1 MPSAT
6 IRCHT
11 PWVIAILATLHSACH
26 AGRPLAVEDASVSPM
41 GQCQVEVWLER
52 NRTGNDAN
60 VAVLAPA
67 CGVSEGLELG
77 LEFGTPAHSRHAD
90 QSRGLAVK
98 WAPEAA
104 QWAGWQLGAK
114 ASWGQSKPAGSGR
127 WLEGTFTVLGM
138 ASRPLAADWTVHA
151 NLGVDAGG
159 DPSDTTAQAGLALVW
174 TPHEQCLWFLEM
186 TANEHVPAT
195 RGAGMRYWLITDE
208 LGLDVTVSKT
218 NAVRQSTTV
227 TVGLGWYG
235 LSF

>member
-1 MPSAT
+1 M
-6 IRCHT
+6 T
-11 PWVIAILATLHSACH
+11 PTRTCSMAALLAALHSTGH
-26 AGRPLAVEDASVSPM
+26 AGRPLAVEDAGVSPL

-52 NRTGNDAN
+52 NRAGNDAN
-60 VAVLAPA
+60 AAVLAPA
-67 CGVSEGLELG
+67 CGVAEGLELG
-77 LEFGTPAHSRHAD
+77 LEFGMPAHTRHAH

-104 QWAGWQLGAK
+104 QWADWQLGAK
-114 ASWGQSKPAGSGR
+114 ASWGESKSAESDR
-127 WLEGTFTVLGM
+127 WQDGTFTVLGM
-138 ASRPLAADWTVHA
+138 ASRSLAPDWTVHA

-174 TPHEQCLWFLEM
+174 TPHEKCLGFLEM
-186 TANEHVPAT
+186 TASENVPAT
-195 RGAGMRYWLITDE
+195 RGAGMRYWLIADQ